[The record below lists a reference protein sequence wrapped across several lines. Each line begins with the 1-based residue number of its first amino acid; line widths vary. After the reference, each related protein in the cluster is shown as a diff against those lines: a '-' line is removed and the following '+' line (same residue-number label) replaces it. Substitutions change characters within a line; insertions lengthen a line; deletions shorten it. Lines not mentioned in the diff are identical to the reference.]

1 MNILKANILTAL
13 FAILLLISCKTTNKV
28 GEPKVVQNMPEK
40 VMDSDKAELDHSLLW
55 KITGNGLEKPS
66 YLYGTIHMIHGEDF
80 FLPSG
85 TLAAID
91 ESERMVF
98 EIDMKQMSD
107 MSNLMGLMEGA
118 FMKDN
123 LTIQDLLSEEDM
135 KLVEAHFEKLGL
147 PIFMFQRMKP
157 MFLTVFASGDMSPED
172 LQSGKIKS
180 YEMEFMEMAD
190 DSNMETGGL
199 ETIEFQMSVFDQ
211 IPYKEQADM
220 LMETIKMGDQEDDTF
235 KVLIEAYKSQDLE
248 RMLNLSMSEEGGLSE
263 YDDIL
268 LNQRNINWIPQMA
281 EMMAEKQNFFA
292 VGAGHLGGEQG
303 VIKLLRK
310 EGYSVEAFGKK

>member
-1 MNILKANILTAL
+1 MNLFKAKFLTPF
-13 FAILLLISCKTTNKV
+13 FAILLFISCKTTNKV
-28 GEPKVVQNMPEK
+28 SEPEIVQSNPEK
-40 VMDSDKAELDHSLLW
+40 LMDSDQSDLDHSLLW
-55 KITGNGLEKPS
+55 KITGNGLAKPS
-66 YLYGTIHMIHGEDF
+66 YLYGTIHMINGDDF
-80 FLPSG
+80 FLPPG

-135 KLVEAHFEKLGL
+135 KLVETHFEKLGL

-157 MFLTVFASGDMSPED
+157 MILTVFASGDMSPEN

-180 YEMEFMEMAD
+180 YEMEFMEMAEGSD
-190 DSNMETGGL
+190 METGGL

-211 IPYKEQADM
+211 IPYKDQAQM
-220 LMETIKMGDQEDDTF
+220 LMETIKMGDQEDNTF
-235 KVLIEAYKSQDLE
+235 KVITEAYKSQDLE

-268 LNQRNINWIPQMA
+268 LNQRNLNWIPQMA
-281 EMMAEKQNFFA
+281 EMMTEKQNFFA
-292 VGAGHLGGEQG
+292 VGAGHLGGELG

-310 EGYSVEAFGKK
+310 EGYTVEAFGKK